1 MTHRENF
8 DLIFIVGYWVNSRV
22 ACFAVCANFWCR
34 GLQVSFLNPCK
45 IFLIPRDKRRK
56 KTCSSAH
63 FHPLIGQN
71 QLEKENDQRF
81 PLNVLITRACRMSSS
96 NSSLVAR
103 SAGFTVD
110 RFCTIKVGNY
120 SRVGAYLFI
129 LNRFSE

>member
-1 MTHRENF
+1 MFPH
-8 DLIFIVGYWVNSRV
+8 
-22 ACFAVCANFWCR
+22 
-34 GLQVSFLNPCK
+34 
-45 IFLIPRDKRRK
+45 IPPVHMIR
-56 KTCSSAH
+56 
-63 FHPLIGQN
+63 QN
-71 QLEKENDQRF
+71 QLAKENDPQS